1 MAQTSLGQIPAA
13 IGEVSAAK
21 ANAADVEL
29 EKSMSV
35 ITCEELREIVGRQIR
50 SSILHNWLVSHRLC
64 ARSLPGAGRESSIV
78 CNQR

>member
-1 MAQTSLGQIPAA
+1 MAQTSLGQIPSA

-35 ITCEELREIVGRQIR
+35 ITCEELREIVGR
-50 SSILHNWLVSHRLC
+50 
-64 ARSLPGAGRESSIV
+64 
-78 CNQR
+78 